1 MNPMLQIPTNENRD
15 NKEMPEEKKHPG
27 IIVDVKQWSYIK
39 KKYRMTNR
47 ELQVAILICRDFE
60 NDRIAQLLNIGP
72 TTVKTHLRNIYRK
85 THVRKKLSLLLKF
98 VEDIKEVNIPPV
110 PVSSAKTTEPQP
122 ASSSSDI
129 KKPS

>member
-1 MNPMLQIPTNENRD
+1 MLQTPTNENRET
-15 NKEMPEEKKHPG
+15 KEAPEEKKHTG

-47 ELQVAILICRDFE
+47 ELQIAILVCRDFE

-85 THVRKKLSLLLKF
+85 THVRKKLSLLLRF
-98 VEDIKEVNIPPV
+98 VEDLKDFNPPVSPAAQKPEVQANIPN
-110 PVSSAKTTEPQP
+110 TN
-122 ASSSSDI
+122 I
-129 KKPS
+129 KKP

>member
-1 MNPMLQIPTNENRD
+1 MLQIPTNDNRD
-15 NKEMPEEKKHPG
+15 IKEVPEERKHPG

-85 THVRKKLSLLLKF
+85 THVRKKLSLLLRF
-98 VEDIKEVNIPPV
+98 VEDIKEANISPAPV
-110 PVSSAKTTEPQP
+110 PTIKQTEQTIP
-122 ASSSSDI
+122 APSDI
-129 KKPS
+129 KKQS

>member
-1 MNPMLQIPTNENRD
+1 MLQIPTNENRD
-15 NKEMPEEKKHPG
+15 IKEAPEEKKHPG

-85 THVRKKLSLLLKF
+85 THVRKKLSLLLRF
-98 VEDIKEVNIPPV
+98 VEDIKETNLPPAPLTSV
-110 PVSSAKTTEPQP
+110 KSNEPQP
-122 ASSSSDI
+122 A
-129 KKPS
+129 PSGTNTKNP

>member
-1 MNPMLQIPTNENRD
+1 MPQTPTNENR
-15 NKEMPEEKKHPG
+15 EIREVPEEKKHPG

-98 VEDIKEVNIPPV
+98 VEDIKEANLPPSPV
-110 PVSSAKTTEPQP
+110 PPAKP
-122 ASSSSDI
+122 AEQNVN
-129 KKPS
+129 P

>member
-1 MNPMLQIPTNENRD
+1 MLQIPTNENRD
-15 NKEMPEEKKHPG
+15 IKEAPEEKKHPG
-27 IIVDVKQWSYIK
+27 IIVDVKQWSFIK

-85 THVRKKLSLLLKF
+85 THVRKKLSLLLRF
-98 VEDIKEVNIPPV
+98 VEDIKEVNIAPV
-110 PVSSAKTTEPQP
+110 PVTTVKSNEPQTTP
-122 ASSSSDI
+122 SSSNI
-129 KKPS
+129 KNQ